1 MIGIV
6 TLTIFL
12 HSFLSVEL
20 LRIQGTWDTGQQFF
34 HFITKFG
41 FQKTL
46 LQNQLE
52 TQGYVFGNISSDGHG
67 SKTYTFALLDRGY
80 FLGYYGNSSLI
91 DRNKACQT
99 MFYKIDSIAYDSTC
113 NDEGKEDFLRK
124 VPCPVSE
131 VCVDEDQPNNVIPGS
146 QLTFAVQDLIQP
158 RFWYLSLVACTR
170 NSTTCQW
177 EAVKDNATI
186 NYDLW
191 LVNGNPRTSSHP
203 TFDYHFSVEMQGI
216 AEIYL
221 VCFACYG
228 FLAPLQLYAIWRQ
241 KHAIPKLFTASILFV
256 TTGLFFN
263 MVQAIEF
270 AGDGTGIDGLQIL
283 GDILDILSQIEVA
296 VIENIN
302 PYQTLPGWLILVL
315 RVAIMI
321 WFLLCLRQTMIQEK
335 NRRKLDFFLH
345 FGASSLVW
353 FIYLPIVAL
362 ISFQVSPLFRQ
373 KLLIGITYSANFLA
387 NAALVQLL
395 WPTRSEQYF
404 LLSHE
409 KFYDEELE
417 EFNEAPHVLNSATS
431 QDSIATQYDRNPI
444 NLIPAISH
452 NGTSNSTQELIKI

>member
-203 TFDYHFSVEMQGI
+203 TFDYHFSVEMQVGFVI
-216 AEIYL
+216 AFLYL
-221 VCFACYG
+221 
-228 FLAPLQLYAIWRQ
+228 
-241 KHAIPKLFTASILFV
+241 
-256 TTGLFFN
+256 
-263 MVQAIEF
+263 
-270 AGDGTGIDGLQIL
+270 
-283 GDILDILSQIEVA
+283 
-296 VIENIN
+296 
-302 PYQTLPGWLILVL
+302 
-315 RVAIMI
+315 
-321 WFLLCLRQTMIQEK
+321 
-335 NRRKLDFFLH
+335 
-345 FGASSLVW
+345 
-353 FIYLPIVAL
+353 
-362 ISFQVSPLFRQ
+362 
-373 KLLIGITYSANFLA
+373 
-387 NAALVQLL
+387 
-395 WPTRSEQYF
+395 
-404 LLSHE
+404 
-409 KFYDEELE
+409 
-417 EFNEAPHVLNSATS
+417 
-431 QDSIATQYDRNPI
+431 
-444 NLIPAISH
+444 
-452 NGTSNSTQELIKI
+452 